1 MKYIL
6 TLLCLYIFNF
16 TQAQTKAEP
25 SNINDLKTAIKTE
38 TDNTKKLV
46 LLDSLTQLTYNQ
58 KELGF
63 DSISRAT
70 IDFAIQL
77 DSFNLA
83 SRNTQ
88 DLINFHNNVLGQPEE
103 GIAIFNTYFNQVKD
117 HITDRN
123 LAGIYIDA
131 GDSYYFVKEVDTAM
145 AFYDKAKFH
154 ADKAGNDRVKA
165 FAILY
170 QGYYY
175 SDEGNFVKASQYL
188 QEASEIFIKVK
199 DTFNIISSKN
209 ALSILYSSNGFVKEG
224 QQERKEAIALANL
237 SGKSRFLVTL
247 YANSAEDYKKQG
259 DQNLRIHYLQKAM
272 TAAKNSEN
280 YHFAKPILLHALIV
294 AYAENDSIQKAESY
308 LKILNEEQRNRE
320 GIYESNYYR
329 ANAYLAYAKQDY
341 TKALD
346 WGEKFLTISKT
357 SHQWE
362 QIEDAEA
369 LLTKIYEKLNRYPE
383 AYAHLKSFNKIED
396 SLKTAQK
403 NNALSYYQTL
413 YETNKRDQKI
423 AAQNTEIKLLDEQNK
438 HRLQLLWISIFLLLG
453 IFSIIYLWRSRQ
465 YSRKKAQLQKVFA
478 QDLIRSV
485 ETERKRISSELHD
498 SVGQSLLL
506 IKNKIFLDHKD
517 ASETTLV
524 DNAIDEVRSISQQ
537 LHPFQFEKLGLIN
550 SIKNTIEAFQ
560 KNSTIFYSEDIED
573 TGLDIPKEKE
583 IFIFRMIQ
591 ECLNNVEKHSQAKAC
606 VVSIETI
613 NDAVLFEI
621 KDNGRG
627 FDVTEDSELLNSLGM
642 KTMKERAQI
651 TNTQLSINSVKG
663 KGTTIQIKVPKQ

>member
-6 TLLCLYIFNF
+6 TLLCLYIFNLI
-16 TQAQTKAEP
+16 QAQTQAEP

-38 TDNTKKLV
+38 TNNTKKLI

-88 DLINFHNNVLGQPEE
+88 DLINFHNNVLGQPKE

-154 ADKAGNDRVKA
+154 ADKAGNDHVKA

-209 ALSILYSSNGFVKEG
+209 ALSILYSSNGFAKEG
-224 QQERKEAIALANL
+224 QQERKEAIALAKL
-237 SGKSRFLVTL
+237 SGNNGSLVTL
-247 YANSAEDYKKQG
+247 YVNSAEDYKKQG
-259 DQNLRIHYLQKAM
+259 RQDLRISYLKKAM
-272 TAAKNSEN
+272 EAAKSSRNLE
-280 YHFAKPILLHALIV
+280 FAKPILLHLFVV
-294 AYAENDSIQKAESY
+294 AYAQTDSIAQAKHY
-308 LKILNEEQRNRE
+308 LKALTQDKRNTQ

-329 ANAYLAYAKQDY
+329 ASAQLAYAENDY
-341 TKALD
+341 KAAQKWGTQFLD
-346 WGEKFLTISKT
+346 AVKT
-357 SHQWE
+357 ANQWE
-362 QIEDAEA
+362 HLKEAEA
-369 LLTKIYEKLNRYPE
+369 FLAKTYEKLNQYNQ
-383 AYAHLKSFNKIED
+383 AYSHLNASKKIED
-396 SLKTAQK
+396 SLQSVQK

-465 YSRKKAQLQKVFA
+465 YSRKKVQLQKVFA

-537 LHPFQFEKLGLIN
+537 LHPFQFEKLGLIK

-573 TGLDIPKEKE
+573 TDLDIPKEKE

-606 VVSIETI
+606 VVSIENI

-663 KGTTIQIKVPKQ
+663 KGTSIQIKVPKQ